1 MKWEIVKLGDYINIL
16 SGYPFESSLF
26 NDTKGK
32 PVIRIRDVKRGY
44 TNTYYDGKVDSN
56 YIITKGDILVGM
68 DGEFNAAIWSSEPAL
83 LNQRVCKITSK
94 DKSKLS
100 EDYLIFFLPK
110 KLKEIEDRT
119 SFATVK
125 HLSVK
130 GINNIDIPLPSFHI
144 QEKIADTLKKA
155 DALRRKDQE
164 LLTKYDKLAHAIFYD
179 MFGDPKDGL
188 EKWGKVKLKEVCT
201 KITDGEHGTV
211 ERLEEGKLYLMARNI
226 RDNYID
232 LDEVS
237 YISQAD
243 HNKIYKRCNPEF
255 QDLLLVCVGA
265 TIGRASLVPN
275 MEEFSLARSVALI
288 KPNRLKVDPIFLYSF
303 FKTDFMQKQIAVSG
317 NSSAQ
322 AGLYTGKI
330 SDLEL
335 FLPPIT
341 LQKDYNKKITNILK
355 QKSIVIKNSDSSSK
369 LFNGTM
375 KMYFS

>member
-1 MKWEIVKLGDYINIL
+1 MKWDKEPFLNVVEDITSGNRKFQSAEYLTNGLYPIIDQGAL
-16 SGYPFESSLF
+16 SIS
-26 NDTKGK
+26 
-32 PVIRIRDVKRGY
+32 GY
-44 TNTYYDGKVDSN
+44 TNDNNIVKRSKPIIVFGDHTKKIQYVDYDFCLGADGVKLLSTSEKVLP
-56 YIITKGDILVGM
+56 K
-68 DGEFNAAIWSSEPAL
+68 
-83 LNQRVCKITSK
+83 
-94 DKSKLS
+94 
-100 EDYLIFFLPK
+100 YLYFFLQTVKLPDVGYSRHYK
-110 KLKEIEDRT
+110 FLKEC
-119 SFATVK
+119 FVP
-125 HLSVK
+125 
-130 GINNIDIPLPSFHI
+130 IPPLHI
-144 QEKIADTLKKA
+144 QEHIADTLDKA
-155 DALRRKDQE
+155 DALRRKNQE
-164 LLTKYDKLAHAIFYD
+164 LLTKYDELAQAIFYD

-188 EKWGKVKLKEVCT
+188 EKWGKVKLKDVCT

-211 ERLEEGKLYLMARNI
+211 ERLEVGKLYLMARNI

-243 HNKIYKRCNPEF
+243 HNKIYTRCNPEF

-288 KPNRLKVDPIFLYSF
+288 KPNRLKLDPIFLYSF

-355 QKSIVIKNSDSSSK
+355 QKSIVIKNSDNSSK
-369 LFNGTM
+369 LFNGSM